1 MVSLTPADAPTHL
14 LPGHAGVIAG
24 VVGRVTNE
32 LAVLVG
38 VITLR
43 PRRGVTCRGLG
54 HLPTFTA
61 DSTTIPVSCAAITR
75 IEAALLIIVSGV
87 GPEPVSVR
95 SAGTEVT
102 PPGDTLI
109 PAHGLIPVV
118 AGVRVGGAVTRPHI
132 SQH

>member
-38 VITLR
+38 VITPR

-54 HLPTFTA
+54 HLPTFIA
-61 DSTTIPVSCAAITR
+61 VSITIRVRGAALPGL
-75 IEAALLIIVSGV
+75 EAAVLIRVVGV
-87 GPEPVSVR
+87 EVVSVR
-95 SAGTEVT
+95 SAVT
-102 PPGDTLI
+102 AI
-109 PAHGLIPVV
+109 I
-118 AGVRVGGAVTRPHI
+118 
-132 SQH
+132 